1 MSTPIVLG
9 IDLGTSNS
17 VAAVMQGEQIVLIPD
32 AEGNRIHPSVVSF
45 HASGTVLCGH
55 KGKQRRITDPENTVF
70 SAKRL
75 IGRRFGSPEVR
86 AMVARAPFTIKEG
99 PREQPMIVTRAG
111 EFTVP
116 EIGAYTL
123 GYLKQLAE
131 AYLGVPVERAV
142 ITVPANFNDA
152 QREATKA
159 AGRLGGLEVLRI
171 LNEPTA
177 AALAYGYG
185 KSLQS
190 RVAIFDFGGGTFDI
204 TILRLQARI
213 FEVLATAGDTYLGG
227 DDVDLRL
234 CDSMVQAFLQ
244 VHGVDLRHT
253 PIAVQRLRAVA
264 EQVKCQ
270 LSERPRAVVR
280 VQDVART
287 TDGQVLDFTFSLTRD
302 GMNAKIV
309 DIVDRAFVVCD
320 EALRLAGM
328 DQGAI
333 DDVVLVGGTTKAQL
347 VQERVKQYFGREPR
361 ADINPDE
368 VVGIGAAIQGA
379 TLMQDLRGEQPKA
392 LLLDVTPR
400 ALGVATVGGYA
411 DTIIQRNAQVP
422 MEQTRIFTT
431 SADNQTQVLL
441 QVCQGESRRFDENT
455 LLGELTLDGL
465 RPARRGEVRIG
476 VIFEI
481 DTDGILKVRARD
493 EETGAAQQA
502 TISVLGTMTEDEI
515 QAAKQRPGAAAES
528 GRSGS

>member
-1 MSTPIVLG
+1 MSAPIVLG

-17 VAAVMQGEQIVLIPD
+17 VAAVMRGEEVSLIPD

-45 HASGTVLCGH
+45 HPGGATLCGH
-55 KGKQRRITDPENTVF
+55 RAKARRIVDPENTVY

-75 IGRRFGSPEVR
+75 IGRRFGTPEVR
-86 AMVARAPFTIKEG
+86 AMASRVPFQIKEG
-99 PREQPMIVTRAG
+99 PREQPLLVTRGG
-111 EFTVP
+111 ELTVP
-116 EIGAYTL
+116 QVAALTL

-131 AYLGVPVERAV
+131 AHLQQPVERAV

-159 AGRLGGLEVLRI
+159 AGRLAGLEVLRI

-185 KSLQS
+185 KNLEQ

-204 TILRLQARI
+204 TILRLQQRI

-227 DDVDLRL
+227 DDLDLRL
-234 CDSMVQAFLQ
+234 CDAMIQAFRQ
-244 VHGVDLRHT
+244 VHGVDLRQA

-280 VQDVART
+280 VQDVARGP
-287 TDGQVLDFTFSLTRD
+287 DGQPLDFTFSLTRD

-320 EALRLAGM
+320 EALRLAGL
-328 DQGAI
+328 DQAQI

-347 VQERVKQYFGREPR
+347 VQERVRQYFGREPR
-361 ADINPDE
+361 TDINPDE
-368 VVGIGAAIQGA
+368 VVGVGAAIQGA
-379 TLMQDLRGEQPKA
+379 TLVADVAGAQPKA

-400 ALGVATVGGYA
+400 GLGVATVGGFA

-431 SADNQTQVLL
+431 SADDQSQVRV

-455 LLGELTLDGL
+455 LLGEVTLDGL
-465 RPARRGEVRIG
+465 RPARRGEVKIA
-476 VIFEI
+476 VVFEI
-481 DTDGILKVRARD
+481 DTDGILQVRARD
-493 EETGAAQQA
+493 EETGRAQVA
-502 TISVLGTMTEDEI
+502 TISVLGTMSEEEI
-515 QAAKQRPGAAAES
+515 TAAAA
-528 GRSGS
+528 GDGPGDLT